1 MEEPNLR
8 LLVCLFKLCLE
19 TKNTVGNILIGVL
32 NEPWRWNSIF
42 PMVFHFLKN
51 TILSLTSKWGY
62 VMGSRINYW
71 KLYQPVVLNHI
82 EDQTHHLAPKSYF
95 LDLTSTLNHAEFSL
109 ANGLLA
115 NGLFG
120 MIGNYFQRRACP
132 TNKKNCGSNF
142 NWNFY

>member
-8 LLVCLFKLCLE
+8 FLVCLFKLCLE

-62 VMGSRINYW
+62 VMGSWINYW
-71 KLYQPVVLNHI
+71 KLYQPVVINHI

-95 LDLTSTLNHAEFSL
+95 LDLTSTLNHARVFSGKW
-109 ANGLLA
+109 AAGVAVWNDWKLLSEKS
-115 NGLFG
+115 
-120 MIGNYFQRRACP
+120 MSYKQ
-132 TNKKNCGSNF
+132 KKL
-142 NWNFY
+142 WQ